1 MGYYEVYVPYVPQ
14 NRCHKVMSDR
24 NDTNLNEVIKLSLSN
39 DANCLSNLINDKLL
53 EQISHAITLLEN
65 CNKQVFVLGTG
76 TSGHLARKL
85 AASLTSVSKPT
96 YFLDPTSAKHG
107 DAGYLDAKS
116 IVIFV
121 SKSGDTEELVEFFHL
136 NEKTLGIT
144 IAIVGDPQSFL
155 GTNTSHTISF
165 GIFPESDPLRIIPSS
180 SAIATMAIFNAIVS
194 GLVHKSNFT
203 LDGFLRNH
211 PKGALG
217 KKLSTRFVDVMH
229 DARNHQSVIKESA
242 TLLDGINAVSAGRL
256 GACFIVDSEHHLLGI
271 FTDGDLRRLLQVNG
285 TFDLQVP
292 VLEFASTEN
301 LLIAEQDMLVIPF
314 IEEMETSKRVL
325 VVPVIN
331 NSKLVG
337 VIHIHDVVSYAV
349 NN

>member
-1 MGYYEVYVPYVPQ
+1 MI
-14 NRCHKVMSDR
+14 DR
-24 NDTNLNEVIKLSLSN
+24 NDTELNEVIKLSLAN
-39 DANCLSNLINDKLL
+39 DASCLSNLINDQLF
-53 EQISHAITLLEN
+53 EQISHAISLLEN
-65 CNKQVFVLGTG
+65 CDKQVFVLGTG

-116 IVIFV
+116 LVIFV
-121 SKSGDTEELVEFFHL
+121 SKSGNTEELVEFFQL
-136 NEKTLGIT
+136 NEKSLGIT
-144 IAIVGDPQSFL
+144 ISIVGDPHSFL

-211 PKGALG
+211 PKGSLG
-217 KKLSTRFVDVMH
+217 RKLSTRFVDVMH
-229 DARNHQSVIKESA
+229 NALHHPSVIKASA
-242 TLLDGINAVSAGRL
+242 TLLDGISAISAGRL
-256 GACFIVDSEHHLLGI
+256 GACFIVNSEHHLLGI
-271 FTDGDLRRLLQVNG
+271 FTDGDLRRLLQV
-285 TFDLQVP
+285 TETADLQVP
-292 VLEFASTEN
+292 ILEFASTKN
-301 LLIAEQDMLVIPF
+301 LLVAEQDMLVIPF
-314 IEEMETSKRVL
+314 IEEMEASKRVL
-325 VVPVIN
+325 VIPVVSD
-331 NSKLVG
+331 SKLVG

-349 NN
+349 TN

>member
-1 MGYYEVYVPYVPQ
+1 MGYHGIYVPYVSQ
-14 NRCHKVMSDR
+14 NGCHEVKSER

-39 DANCLSNLINDKLL
+39 DSNCLSNLINDKLL

-65 CNKQVFVLGTG
+65 CNKQIFVLGTG

-121 SKSGDTEELVEFFHL
+121 SKSGNTEELVEFFHL

-144 IAIVGDPQSFL
+144 IAIVGDPDSFL

-165 GIFPESDPLRIIPSS
+165 GIFPESDPLR
-180 SAIATMAIFNAIVS
+180 FNAIVS

-217 KKLSTRFVDVMH
+217 KKLSTQFVDVMH
-229 DARNHQSVIKESA
+229 DARNHPSVLKESA
-242 TLLDGINAVSAGRL
+242 TLLDGINAISAGRL
-256 GACFIVDSEHHLLGI
+256 GACFIVNSEHHLLGI
-271 FTDGDLRRLLQVNG
+271 FTDGDLRRLLQMNG
-285 TFDLQVP
+285 PLDLQVP

-325 VVPVIN
+325 VVPVVSD
-331 NSKLVG
+331 SKLVG